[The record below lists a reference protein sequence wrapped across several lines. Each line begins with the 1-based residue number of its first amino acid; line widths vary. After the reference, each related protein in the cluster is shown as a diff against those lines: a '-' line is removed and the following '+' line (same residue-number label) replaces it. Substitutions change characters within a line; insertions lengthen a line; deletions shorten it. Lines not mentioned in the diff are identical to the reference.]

1 MSSITVISAAAPL
14 HSPASPARAPAARGE
29 ASSWLHRRQ
38 AQAVTR
44 HLMSVYSRLAAWRW
58 RRATR
63 TILYALDDRI
73 LNDIGLKRSEITD
86 IVSALRMP
94 PRWPI

>member
-1 MSSITVISAAAPL
+1 
-14 HSPASPARAPAARGE
+14 
-29 ASSWLHRRQ
+29 
-38 AQAVTR
+38 
-44 HLMSVYSRLAAWRW
+44 MSVYSRLAAWRW